1 MDIDKLQ
8 LKALAEEKKSAADA
22 IASQLSASSEQDATS
37 ENTSDIS
44 SIVTEVPEFGRIQE
58 SKNTGG
64 AKRTFVGKEA
74 S

>member
-1 MDIDKLQ
+1 MDKLQ

-44 SIVTEVPEFGRIQE
+44 SIVTEVLEFGRIPKEIKDPRTQE
-58 SKNTGG
+58 ENTG
-64 AKRTFVGKEA
+64 
-74 S
+74 